1 MALACYAPK
10 CLPRLFLLRQFS
22 VSLLCLNIKLND
34 VPIRRTRNIGIIAH
48 IDAGKTTT
56 TERML
61 FYSGKTKHIGN
72 VDEGDTVTDYLPA
85 ERERGITIQLAAIS
99 IPWNDHKIN
108 VIDTPG
114 HADFT
119 FEVIRSLRVLDA
131 AVTIL
136 DGVAGVEA
144 QTEKVWVQAHN
155 LNIPKI
161 VYVNKMDRPGAG
173 FSRTVKEIVTK
184 LQTRV
189 VLCNVPYF
197 EHKNGD
203 FQFSGVLDILNCK
216 LLKWMPEQDST
227 GCEVSV
233 FDLDDQTIENVDELR
248 DIVHKCRE
256 SMVETLGELDENVVD
271 SFLEHDGDYMKV
283 PNSILVEALRDQT
296 IKNKVTPVFCGSS
309 FKNIGVQ
316 PLLDGITTLLPSP
329 LETCVPEITT
339 ARTKKKNSA
348 AVIDSVPAKMDPVRG
363 LIVDGNPNLTLALAF
378 KVMTHATKGVMTFF
392 RVYSGKLS
400 TNTNVINTRTG
411 KKLLMRKLLLMHGD
425 SPEDVKH
432 IAAGNIGVILGHEDE
447 IFTGDTLVSHGPLKK
462 GFSTLE
468 ANIKLLPI
476 DVPPSLF
483 NSGIEPM
490 TAGDQRYMDDCIK
503 VLVREDPSLKVSVD
517 EEMGQTVLGGM
528 GELHLDIF
536 KDRLVN
542 EMKAKVRLRDVAVSY
557 KETLTRETANVTT
570 VLSSDE
576 LVEVAVSMESFEGRA
591 KECEFADLEGATVL
605 DQDNNIVIFLP
616 DCIDP
621 NMITALDERR
631 WKSEHLLE
639 DLSRA
644 ILQGCKAGLQMG
656 GPVLGLP
663 LHSTVV
669 RVNSWKFP
677 VELTTH
683 GPVDLSSASR
693 RAVSGF
699 VSENANSFGLLEPLM
714 ETKVYV
720 DSNTVGEV
728 SHDLSQRCQAV
739 ITSVE
744 DESTQNIDA
753 LAWASEEAEK
763 MYLPPDYTLGS
774 GDSRLD
780 LKNRKTIVAET
791 PLREMLGYLSR
802 LRSITQGSGSFDMK
816 FIRMARVN
824 PVRMSAIINHDQ

>member
-1 MALACYAPK
+1 MALGHNAWK
-10 CLPRLFLLRQFS
+10 CNIRLLLAKQFS
-22 VSLLCLNIKLND
+22 VSLTCFNTALND
-34 VPIRRTRNIGIIAH
+34 VPIRKTRNIGIIAH

-61 FYSGKTKHIGN
+61 FYSGRTKHIGN

-85 ERERGITIQLAAIS
+85 ERQRGITIQLAAIS
-99 IPWNDHKIN
+99 IPWNNHKIN
-108 VIDTPG
+108 IIDTPG

-197 EHKNGD
+197 EKSKGD
-203 FQFSGVLDILNCK
+203 FQFAGVLDVINCK
-216 LLKWMPEQDST
+216 LLKWKPEQDST

-233 FDLDDQTIENVDELR
+233 FDLDDQTIPNIEELR
-248 DIVHKCRE
+248 EIVVKCRE
-256 SMVETLGELDENVVD
+256 SVVDTLGELEESVVD

-283 PNSILVEALRDQT
+283 PAPVLVAALRHQT
-296 IKNKVTPVFCGSS
+296 VMNKVTPVFCGSS

-316 PLLDGITTLLPSP
+316 PLLDGITSLLPSP
-329 LETCVPEITT
+329 LEICVPEITT
-339 ARTKKKNSA
+339 TRSKKKNA
-348 AVIDSVPAKMDPVRG
+348 AAIVEPVLAKMDTVRG
-363 LIVDGNPNLTLALAF
+363 LIVNGNPNFTLALAF

-392 RVYSGKLS
+392 RVYSGKLT
-400 TNTNVINTRTG
+400 TNTTVINTRTG
-411 KKLLMRKLLLMHGD
+411 KKLLMRKLLLMYGD
-425 SPEDVKH
+425 APEDVKH
-432 IAAGNIGVILGHEDE
+432 IAAGNIGVILGHEDD
-447 IFTGDTLVSHGPLKK
+447 IFTGDTLVSHGPVKK
-462 GFSTLE
+462 GFNDSE

-476 DVPPSLF
+476 DIPPSLF

-490 TAGDQRYMDDCIK
+490 TAGDQRYMDECIK

-517 EEMGQTVLGGM
+517 EEMGQTVLSGM
-528 GELHLDIF
+528 GELHLDIV

-557 KETLTRETANVTT
+557 KETLVKENTDLCKA
-570 VLSSDE
+570 SSPDG
-576 LVEVAVSMESFEGRA
+576 LVEMTVSMASFEGRA
-591 KECEFADLEGATVL
+591 SESEFATLEGAVVL
-605 DQDNNIVIFLP
+605 DQDNNIVIFPP
-616 DCIDP
+616 DCINPD
-621 NMITALDERR
+621 MLTAIEERR
-631 WKSEHLLE
+631 WKSEHLMD
-639 DLSRA
+639 DLYHA
-644 ILQGCKAGLQMG
+644 ILQGCKAGLQIG

-669 RVNSWKFP
+669 IVKSWKFP
-677 VELTTH
+677 VELNTH

-693 RAVSGF
+693 RAVGGF
-699 VSENANSFGLLEPLM
+699 VTENAKLFGLLEPLM
-714 ETKVYV
+714 ETRVYV

-744 DESTQNIDA
+744 DESTQNVDA

-763 MYLPPDYTLGS
+763 MYLPPDYTLSS

-780 LKNRKTIVAET
+780 LKNRKTVVAET

-802 LRSITQGSGSFDMK
+802 LRSITQGSGSFDMT

-824 PVRMSAIINHDQ
+824 PTRMSAIINNN